1 MNIILTVHCLKLIL
15 DITSNTKNLKAVN
28 LIVIFR
34 NVKCFDIGA
43 SEKGNFVKYFY
54 INSSDV

>member
-15 DITSNTKNLKAVN
+15 DITRKTKNLIAVN

-34 NVKCFDIGA
+34 NVKCFDIRA

>member
-15 DITSNTKNLKAVN
+15 DITSKTKNLIAVN

-34 NVKCFDIGA
+34 NVKCFDIRA
-43 SEKGNFVKYFY
+43 SEKCNFVKYFY

>member
-1 MNIILTVHCLKLIL
+1 MNIILTVHWIL
-15 DITSNTKNLKAVN
+15 DITSKTENLIAVN